1 MLDVPTLDALDLMIW
16 LQSGVEAARVSDCVP
31 STIVRRVEQAL
42 KTFDLKLR
50 RSRSGWSVRGNLQ
63 LISLEREI
71 HQFYRFQGGGPLRL
85 HLPRWT
91 QQLLNQELPAPWLC
105 PLTSEP
111 TPCGDPLSLLR
122 QRVIDACVLTPSQWP
137 GSSGSVSGS
146 AGVEAGGSGADSCD
160 ADSCDDLLDVELFS
174 NHILLYG
181 SSSDPAEPVPD
192 DVLDACRQGRAHLQV
207 PDFLPLPCQEMVRE
221 RLYSLAG
228 STPEAVPTAAV
239 RRSQSLDV
247 TFLTPEMATLMP
259 QLQVL
264 AKPFE
269 WPYTERLVVLRE
281 HGERPEIRELRHF
294 LQNSLPA
301 EGLPAEGLPA
311 ASLSCSVA

>member
-1 MLDVPTLDALDLMIW
+1 MTMLDVPTLDALDLMLW

-71 HQFYRFQGGGPLRL
+71 HQLYRFQSGGPLRL

-105 PLTSEP
+105 PLTTEL

-137 GSSGSVSGS
+137 GGGS
-146 AGVEAGGSGADSCD
+146 ADNGD
-160 ADSCDDLLDVELFS
+160 ADNGDAAGSDDLLGIELFS
-174 NHILLYG
+174 SNVLLYG
-181 SSSDPAEPVPD
+181 NSSDPATPLPD

-207 PDFLPLPCQEMVRE
+207 PDFLPLPCQAMVRE
-221 RLYSLAG
+221 RLSTLAG
-228 STPEAVPTAAV
+228 AAPEAVPTAAV
-239 RRSQSLDV
+239 RRGQTLDV

-259 QLQVL
+259 ELRAL
-264 AKPFE
+264 AMPFE
-269 WPYTERLVVLRE
+269 WRYTERLVVLRE
-281 HGERPEIRELRHF
+281 HGERPAIRELREF
-294 LQNSLPA
+294 LRQSVPA
-301 EGLPAEGLPA
+301 EGLPAP
-311 ASLSCSVA
+311 SLS